1 MSHFPLH
8 SPTSSTRM
16 ARGRR
21 LVTAAAAVMLVLSST
36 SAIAEQ
42 PHAPATHLPAYSAL
56 DDAHLRHLFHELMDR
71 VDAGQKEQ
79 MRRVG
84 KAAIADLDLLE
95 NKARNERAP
104 RAAILLAD
112 TLDHA
117 ALERVRI
124 AEMGVGEER
133 SRRVDRLLID
143 LAAVMTPLQR
153 AQFMAH
159 MQEKAR

>member
-1 MSHFPLH
+1 MTHFLPY
-8 SPTSSTRM
+8 SPAAFTSSTR
-16 ARGRR
+16 RR
-21 LVTAAAAVMLVLSST
+21 YLFIAAAGAMLVMSST
-36 SAIAEQ
+36 SAIAGES
-42 PHAPATHLPAYSAL
+42 HADVANVPAYSAL
-56 DDAHLRHLFHELMDR
+56 DDAHLKHLFHELMDR

-84 KAAIADLDLLE
+84 KAAVADLDLLE
-95 NKARNERAP
+95 NKARHERAP
-104 RAAILLAD
+104 RAAILLAE

-124 AEMGVGEER
+124 AEMAVTDER

-143 LAAVMTPLQR
+143 LAAVMTPTQR

-159 MQEKAR
+159 MQEKAP